1 MIMICERCYAPIGD
15 GEAVVR
21 LAHVDE
27 TRPDG
32 SVRWRYS
39 YVHPAGSVACGTTL
53 PPEGKRPDTGAWNP
67 ARGDRRPARLSTAHW
82 SGARQRRL
90 TAPSTRSSTPAR
102 FSAGSS
108 MDRCETSPSNTSSR

>member
-15 GEAVVR
+15 GDAVVR

-39 YVHPAGSVACGTTL
+39 YVHPAGSAACGTTL
-53 PPEGKRPDTGAWNP
+53 PPDGQRPDTGAWNP
-67 ARGDRRPARLSTAHW
+67 ARGIDGRRA
-82 SGARQRRL
+82 
-90 TAPSTRSSTPAR
+90 
-102 FSAGSS
+102 
-108 MDRCETSPSNTSSR
+108 